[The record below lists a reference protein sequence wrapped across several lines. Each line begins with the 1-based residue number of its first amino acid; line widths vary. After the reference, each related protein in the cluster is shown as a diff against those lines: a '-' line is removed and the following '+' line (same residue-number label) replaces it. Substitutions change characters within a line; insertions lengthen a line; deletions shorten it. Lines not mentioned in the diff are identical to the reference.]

1 MFGTLLKKYRVQ
13 KGLKQSELADRI
25 NELLGT
31 EIKSVNVSS
40 WEKGTN
46 PKIEI
51 IEAIADILDI
61 PVQYLFDDSDKAINK
76 IISNK
81 APQLK
86 EIVEHTLR
94 VPLID
99 GYVGA
104 GSGGIID
111 ALKINE
117 YVYIDSSSVKR
128 KYVNDTIIA
137 IPVIGD
143 SMTPYVNDDDIIL
156 FHPLKD
162 VTHKL
167 NDGKYVIQNI
177 NGVMVKNLKFNCNGD
192 IIISSCNKAYSDEI
206 IRAEESQELLEI
218 LGIVVGRILKS

>member
-1 MFGTLLKKYRVQ
+1 MFADLLKKYRNMR
-13 KGLKQSELADRI
+13 GFKQSELADKI

-31 EIKSVNVSS
+31 DIKSVNVSS

-61 PVQYLFDDSDKAINK
+61 PVQYLFDDSDQAINK

-94 VPLID
+94 IPLID

-137 IPVIGD
+137 IPVVGD

-156 FHPLKD
+156 FHPLKEI
-162 VTHKL
+162 THKL

-177 NGVMVKNLKFNCNGD
+177 NGVMVKNLKFTCNGD

-206 IRAEESQELLEI
+206 IKAGESQELLEI

>member
-1 MFGTLLKKYRVQ
+1 MFTKQLKKYRNIR
-13 KGLKQSELADRI
+13 GLKQSELADSI
-25 NELLGT
+25 NELIGT
-31 EIKSVNVSS
+31 DIKSVNISS
-40 WEKGTN
+40 WEQGTN

-51 IEAIADILDI
+51 IDAIADILDI
-61 PVQYLFDDSDKAINK
+61 PVQYLFDDSDSAINK

-81 APQLK
+81 APELK
-86 EIVEHTLR
+86 EIVNHTLR
-94 VPLID
+94 VPILD

-111 ALKINE
+111 AMKINE
-117 YVYIDSSSVKR
+117 YVYVDSSSIRR
-128 KYVNDTIIA
+128 KYVKDTIVA

-143 SMTPYVNDDDIIL
+143 SMYPYVHDDDIIL
-156 FHPLKD
+156 FHPLKE

-177 NGVMVKNLKFNCNGD
+177 NGIMVKNLKFQCNGD

-206 IRAEESQELLEI
+206 INANESQELLEI
-218 LGIVVGRILKS
+218 LGSVVGRILKS